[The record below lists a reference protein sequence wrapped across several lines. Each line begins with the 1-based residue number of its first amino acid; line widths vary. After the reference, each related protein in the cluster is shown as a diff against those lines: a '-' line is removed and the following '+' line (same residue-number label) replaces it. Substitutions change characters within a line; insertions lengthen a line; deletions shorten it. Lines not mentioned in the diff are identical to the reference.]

1 MSLAKHLMLLGLI
14 AALFLCVS
22 ACGDDDDDDDSSGD
36 DDDGGDDD
44 GDENAY
50 EVCDETTTTLDGAGV
65 ESALVGVSA
74 DDVLVGT
81 GGGFSVTATW
91 SADTS
96 LLTQSPLGGETQLAV
111 TIDFA
116 GGEIREIESVPNED
130 GGQEIAMDCLHRL
143 EIDVTLGVETDDGA
157 FAESWPATLTQSLA
171 SGGAGL
177 ATPTLLAD
185 FDPYALAGDFEIV
198 SVEGSAPDAVTAVFQ
213 STAADP
219 IAGDAQI
226 FVEQSSGTGDEGT
239 VSQSSHIALAWGDGA
254 D

>member
-1 MSLAKHLMLLGLI
+1 MKRWNPWMVFGLMLAF
-14 AALFLCVS
+14 AAFAP

-36 DDDGGDDD
+36 DDDGGDDG

-50 EVCDETTTTLDGAGV
+50 DVCDETTTTLDGAGDV
-65 ESALVGVSA
+65 SALVGVSA
-74 DDVLVGT
+74 DDVLTVT
-81 GGGFSVTATW
+81 GGGFVVPATW

-96 LLTQSPLGGETQLAV
+96 LLTQSPLGGETQLTV
-111 TIDFA
+111 TIDFE

-177 ATPTLLAD
+177 ATPALLAD
-185 FDPYALAGDFEIV
+185 FDPYALAGNFEIL
-198 SVEGSAPDAVTAVFQ
+198 SIEGEAPDAVTAMFQ

-219 IAGDAQI
+219 LAGDVQI